1 MKAKTIIPPSSI
13 EEIQQLKQLI
23 RVQTRNIENLSSS
36 LWHSIIAD
44 EPPAKKSDYIIK
56 MVKRCFMAYDLY
68 MMINKVIRE
77 IRDPLN
83 LH

>member
-23 RVQTRNIENLSSS
+23 RVQTKSIENLSSS
-36 LWHSIIAD
+36 LWHSINA
-44 EPPAKKSDYIIK
+44 EESPKKKSDYIIK

-68 MMINKVIRE
+68 MMINKVIRK
-77 IRDPLN
+77 RTL
-83 LH
+83 

>member
-44 EPPAKKSDYIIK
+44 KAPAKKSDYIIK

-68 MMINKVIRE
+68 MMINKTIKK

-83 LH
+83 LP

>member
-36 LWHSIIAD
+36 LWHSVIAD

-68 MMINKVIRE
+68 MMISKTIRK

>member
-23 RVQTRNIENLSSS
+23 RVQTRNIESLSSS

-68 MMINKVIRE
+68 MMISKAIRKSKT
-77 IRDPLN
+77 L
-83 LH
+83 